1 MPPVAKG
8 NQGQKQKFK
17 AGKILMHWETVC
29 FPKKKG
35 DCMKV
40 KTSSDSVQVRKPG
53 FRVLTAVVAV
63 IIACSASTTVFALGD
78 NKKNEK
84 IGTAAEKSVSA
95 EEKKNFF
102 SGLFVIKVKAD
113 GKNRDVQIADGTVK
127 DTLEKAG
134 ITLSKEDKVS
144 PSLDTPINSF
154 TKIRITRIKKR
165 TKVVKEEIPFETEV
179 VPSDDLMLGQ
189 SEIVKEG
196 VNGTKIKYYSQK
208 LMDGAVAESKLK
220 KEVIKKKPVTE
231 IKKVGTKSF
240 DNLAAYEDTGYA
252 ISELEAPETLKLD
265 KNGVPKK
272 YKKVI
277 RGKATA
283 YASGTITS
291 TGKKP
296 MPGYIAVDPK
306 KIPYGTELYITSADG
321 KYVYGYCKA
330 EDTGGFVKMGNTDVD
345 LFMNNTEMCFDWGN
359 RQIVIY
365 VLG

>member
-1 MPPVAKG
+1 
-8 NQGQKQKFK
+8 
-17 AGKILMHWETVC
+17 
-29 FPKKKG
+29 
-35 DCMKV
+35 MKV
-40 KTSSDSVQVRKPG
+40 KTSSDSVRERKPG
-53 FRVLTAVVAV
+53 FRVLTAVVAA

-78 NKKNEK
+78 NKKDEK
-84 IGTAAEKSVSA
+84 IGTAAEKSVFA

-102 SGLFVIKVKAD
+102 NGMFVIKVNSD

-154 TKIRITRIKKR
+154 TRIKITRIR
-165 TKVVKEEIPFETEV
+165 RRLKVVKEEIPYETEV

-189 SEIVKEG
+189 SEIVTEG
-196 VNGTKIKYYSQK
+196 VNGTKVKYYSEK
-208 LMDGAVAESKLK
+208 LIDGSVAESKLK

-231 IKKVGTKSF
+231 VKKVGTKSF
-240 DNLAAYEDTGYA
+240 DNLAAYKETGYS
-252 ISELEAPETLKLD
+252 ISELEAPESLKLD

-272 YKKVI
+272 YKRVI
-277 RGKATA
+277 KGKATA

-296 MPGYIAVDPK
+296 MPGYIAVNPRE
-306 KIPYGTELYITSADG
+306 IPYGTELYITSADG
-321 KYVYGYCKA
+321 KYIYGYCKA

-345 LFMNNTEMCFDWGN
+345 LFMNNTDMCFDWGN
-359 RQIVIY
+359 RRVNIY